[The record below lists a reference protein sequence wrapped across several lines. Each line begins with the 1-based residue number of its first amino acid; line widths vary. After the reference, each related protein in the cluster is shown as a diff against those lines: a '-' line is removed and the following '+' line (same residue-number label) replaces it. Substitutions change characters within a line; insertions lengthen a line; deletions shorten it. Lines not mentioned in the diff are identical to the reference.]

1 MIFQVLRYAY
11 GGAKVMAMKSR
22 LLTPEDYRYLLK
34 ARDLQEMAGYLMST
48 AYGPALKDWDWRSPD
63 AEADLNRRLYG
74 DLAQAFL
81 KVRRGL
87 MRREARF
94 LERLAVRLAAENLKV
109 VLRALHQG
117 LAPEEAAR
125 KLLPLNGLTPLNFGE
140 LVRQGNI
147 PALADHLAPTI
158 WGMPLARGLPR
169 YQQEQ
174 SLFPLEMSLDLFV
187 FDYLRQGLKHLS
199 RTDRRLAGRVLD
211 LRADITNI
219 LWVGRFR
226 EIYGFPGEEIYQYL
240 IEAGSF
246 IKPQARRDLAFARDT
261 AEMAARLPRP
271 LQTRLAGAADRVAVE
286 ERLTAYWAE
295 TLAKLQRLPPF
306 QMGLPLSYLFLKE
319 MEIHHLITLATG
331 KLLNLPAERVLPQLR
346 PGLAGVI

>member
-1 MIFQVLRYAY
+1 MILQVLRYAY

-22 LLTPEDYRYLLK
+22 FLTPEDYRYLLK

-48 AYGPALKDWDWRSPD
+48 AYGPALKGWDWQSPD
-63 AEADLNRRLYG
+63 AEADLSRRLYG

-81 KVRRGL
+81 KVSRGL

-117 LAPEEAAR
+117 LAPEEAAQ
-125 KLLPLNGLTPLNFGE
+125 KLLPLEGLSRLNFGD
-140 LVRQGNI
+140 LLRQRDI
-147 PALADHLAPTI
+147 PALVDHLAPTL
-158 WGMPLARGLPR
+158 WGMALARGLPR
-169 YQQEQ
+169 YQKER

-199 RTDRRLAGRVLD
+199 RADRRQAGRILD

-219 LWVGRFR
+219 LWEGRFR

-246 IKPQARRDLAFARDT
+246 IKPQARRDLAFARDA
-261 AEMAARLPRP
+261 AEMAAWLPRP
-271 LQTRLAGAADRVAVE
+271 LQTRLAGAADRAAVE

-295 TLAKLQRLPPF
+295 TLVKLQRLPPF

-319 MEIHHLITLATG
+319 MEIHHLITLVIG
-331 KLLNLPAERVLPQLR
+331 KLLNLPADRILPSFSR
-346 PGLAGVI
+346 GWRG